1 MIADRCV
8 VLCAVLT
15 MALVVPMGCG
25 GLKGEFAIKQPLA
38 DEYRRVEGIPEFP
51 ADWAIDWVYV
61 FREVKDVHTI
71 GVILMKREIVWVDVR
86 ARTERID
93 PAQKV
98 IYGVIEGLEKG
109 RYRLLIAEK
118 GKIIGEMEFVV
129 YDDSEDEEFEV
140 AGRR

>member
-1 MIADRCV
+1 MIAGRCV
-8 VLCAVLT
+8 VLYAVLT
-15 MALVVPMGCG
+15 MALIVPMGCG
-25 GLKGEFAIKQPLA
+25 GLKGEFAVKQPLA
-38 DEYRRVEGIPEFP
+38 DEYRRVDGVPEFP
-51 ADWAIDWVYV
+51 TDGHVDWVYA

-71 GVILMKREIVWVDVR
+71 GVILMKREIVWVDVN

-98 IYGVIEGLEKG
+98 IYGAIEGLETG

-129 YDDSEDEEFEV
+129 YDDSEDEDYEM
-140 AGRR
+140 AGQG